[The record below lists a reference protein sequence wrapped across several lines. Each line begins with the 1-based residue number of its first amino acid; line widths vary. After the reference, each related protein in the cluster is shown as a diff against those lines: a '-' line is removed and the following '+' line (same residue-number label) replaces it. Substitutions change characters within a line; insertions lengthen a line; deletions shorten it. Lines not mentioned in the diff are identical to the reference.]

1 MVCPP
6 ARTYAQKSIDT
17 NQNHHRQWQAREAE
31 EDLRLFAAKAAKS
44 WDKACRKEAKRVGRS
59 TRGVKFLPRVF
70 PHARGASKEKATQ
83 QPPASTGQE
92 RQVDAQE
99 KQVKKPSLKKRFL
112 ISGMK
117 TRLDEKK
124 QDENTPKKQRANG
137 GKKAAKASGAA
148 AAAAALLCIPCVA
161 VSQRVRNKSKN
172 GQSDEEEVRDEKK
185 RPSLKDRLA
194 ARKTAS
200 KAKRDEAPG
209 VEGNK
214 SGGLA
219 AAILNLK
226 IVSMA
231 PKREGTSEKARR
243 RKNKFSALKK
253 RVKALRKKIVKRVRS
268 LRPRRKSNSEQ
279 VNTLGTFDRPENVKS
294 AKTQGAMAGL
304 VAGCLALPAGL
315 HNKAK
320 QLQGKNKQKKR
331 DENKR
336 KLDAM
341 MGQPDPVPAAPGPP
355 ALDVPLTPQPP
366 MPIPEPEE
374 PHQALVT
381 QYLPGHGQSEIP
393 VSAELSAV
401 SGPGNR
407 EIQDDEQ
414 ARGLQNPDQISPE
427 TTPAP
432 ASSAAAAKF
441 KSFRDG
447 MNSFTTRASRRG
459 TGNNT
464 STAEET
470 TAAGTEG
477 LVPALAPAARGPS
490 SLLAPLGGSLPGLKA
505 FRAKRGGDDGTT
517 STGQQAGAAVA
528 AQESL
533 APHHDEEAHHA
544 DLDAGIE
551 PATKKTP
558 GNKSGG
564 NLGTFMRRNNGE
576 KPVVVK
582 DKVYKDGSG
591 FMERMRTIWYL

>member
-1 MVCPP
+1 MNFFFNFLLLPNS
-6 ARTYAQKSIDT
+6 QQSIDT
-17 NQNHHRQWQAREAE
+17 NKNRTRQWQAREAE

-44 WDKACRKEAKRVGRS
+44 WDKVCRKETKRVGRS
-59 TRGVKFLPRVF
+59 KRGIKFLLRVL
-70 PHARGASKEKATQ
+70 PTRASGSKGKATQ

-99 KQVKKPSLKKRFL
+99 KQVKKLSLKKRFL

-124 QDENTPKKQRANG
+124 QDENTPKKQRTNG
-137 GKKAAKASGAA
+137 GKKAAGAA
-148 AAAAALLCIPCVA
+148 GAAAAALLCIPCVA
-161 VSQRVRNKSKN
+161 VSQRMSRKKKN

-200 KAKRDEAPG
+200 KANREEAPG
-209 VEGNK
+209 GERNK

-219 AAILNLK
+219 AALLNLK

-231 PKREGTSEKARR
+231 PKREDTSEKARR
-243 RKNKFSALKK
+243 KKNKFSALKK

-268 LRPRRKSNSEQ
+268 LRPGRKSNSEHAS
-279 VNTLGTFDRPENVKS
+279 TFDRAEDVKS
-294 AKTQGAMAGL
+294 AKAQGAMAGL

-320 QLQGKNKQKKR
+320 ELQEKKKQKKR
-331 DENKR
+331 DDNKR

-341 MGQPDPVPAAPGPP
+341 MNQPDPVPAAPGPP

-374 PHQALVT
+374 LHQALKT

-393 VSAELSAV
+393 VSAEISAV

-407 EIQDDEQ
+407 EIQDDER
-414 ARGLQNPDQISPE
+414 ARGLQNPDQTSPE
-427 TTPAP
+427 TAPAP
-432 ASSAAAAKF
+432 ASPAAAAKF
-441 KSFRDG
+441 KSLRDG
-447 MNSFTTRASRRG
+447 MTNFAARASRRG
-459 TGNNT
+459 TNNDT
-464 STAEET
+464 SEET

-477 LVPALAPAARGPS
+477 LAPAASRGPS

-505 FRAKRGGDDGTT
+505 FRAKRGGDNGTG
-517 STGQQAGAAVA
+517 TGQQEAGAAVA

-533 APHHDEEAHHA
+533 APHEHEEEARHA

-551 PATKKTP
+551 PATQKTS
-558 GNKSGG
+558 GNKFGG
-564 NLGTFMRRNNGE
+564 NLGTFMRRNNRE

-591 FMERMRTIWYL
+591 FMDRMRTIWYL

>member
-6 ARTYAQKSIDT
+6 ARTHAQKSIDT

-59 TRGVKFLPRVF
+59 KRGIKFLPRVL
-70 PHARGASKEKATQ
+70 PTRASGSKGKATQ
-83 QPPASTGQE
+83 QPSASTGQE
-92 RQVDAQE
+92 RQIDGQE

-137 GKKAAKASGAA
+137 GKKAAG

-161 VSQRVRNKSKN
+161 VSQRVRNRSKI

-231 PKREGTSEKARR
+231 PKREGTSEQARR
-243 RKNKFSALKK
+243 KKNKFSVLKK
-253 RVKALRKKIVKRVRS
+253 RIKALRKKIVKRVRS
-268 LRPRRKSNSEQ
+268 LRLRRKSNSEQ
-279 VNTLGTFDRPENVKS
+279 ANTLGTFDRPENVKS

-341 MGQPDPVPAAPGPP
+341 MGQPDAVPAAPGSPT
-355 ALDVPLTPQPP
+355 LDVPLTPQPP

-374 PHQALVT
+374 PRQALET

-393 VSAELSAV
+393 VSAEISAV
-401 SGPGNR
+401 SGVGNR
-407 EIQDDEQ
+407 EIQDDER

-427 TTPAP
+427 TASAP
-432 ASSAAAAKF
+432 ASSAAAAKL
-441 KSFRDG
+441 KSLRDG
-447 MNSFTTRASRRG
+447 MTNFTTRASRRG
-459 TGNNT
+459 TNNNNNNNIT
-464 STAEET
+464 TAEET

-477 LVPALAPAARGPS
+477 LAPASAAPAARGPS
-490 SLLAPLGGSLPGLKA
+490 RLLAPLGGSLPGLKT
-505 FRAKRGGDDGTT
+505 FRATRGGSD
-517 STGQQAGAAVA
+517 AAVA
-528 AQESL
+528 AQESP
-533 APHHDEEAHHA
+533 APHHEEEAHHA

-551 PATKKTP
+551 PATKKTS
-558 GNKSGG
+558 GNKFGG

-591 FMERMRTIWYL
+591 FMDRMRTIWYL